1 VSRSQY
7 FPVFLDLRGRR
18 CVVLGS
24 GQVADEKAAS
34 LQDAGA
40 VVVRHERAFRSGDL
54 AGAFLAV
61 DASGDTPGQTAARR
75 EADREHVLLNVVDVA
90 DRCDWIA
97 PAVVRRGPVQV
108 AISTSGESPFLAA
121 TLRARIEGLVG
132 AEWGR
137 FAEVVGRVR
146 RRLRRRGIAADSQ
159 RRVYERLL
167 RSDVLA
173 LLREGD
179 AEAAESLAA
188 AIESSAYRGDPA
200 DAVGEVIL
208 AGAGPGDPALLTVA
222 ARDALAYADV
232 IFHDALVDPAVLG
245 LSRTGARMVDVGK
258 RAGRASTPQAEI
270 NAAMADAAA
279 RGEVV
284 VRLKGGDPFLFG
296 RGGEEVNAMH
306 AAGVPVRVIP
316 GVSAAL
322 SAPAAAGIPV
332 THRGVAGSVGIVTGQ
347 RAADADDKHLER
359 IAAAAD
365 TLVVLMPVELEGL
378 THRLTSVVGAHRP
391 AALVSRATTGQ
402 QRVVRGTVSSVAS
415 IARSAGLEA
424 PATLIIGDVVNAITP
439 AAAMRE
445 PAASS

>member
-1 VSRSQY
+1 VSRPRY
-7 FPVFLDLRGRR
+7 FPVFLDLRGRC

-24 GQVADEKAAS
+24 GQIADEKAAA
-34 LQDAGA
+34 LHDAGA
-40 VVVRHERAFRSGDL
+40 TVVRHERPFQSGDF

-61 DASGDTPGQTAARR
+61 DASGDGAGQAAARR
-75 EADREHVLLNVVDVA
+75 DADREHVLLNVVDVA

-97 PAVVRRGPVQV
+97 PAVVRRGPVQI

-121 TLRARIEGLVG
+121 TLRARIEALVG
-132 AEWGR
+132 SEWGR
-137 FAEVVGRVR
+137 FADVVGRVR

-173 LLREGD
+173 LLRDGD
-179 AEAAESLAA
+179 AEAAESLAT
-188 AIESSAYRGDPA
+188 AIESGAYRGEPD
-200 DAVGEVIL
+200 DAIGEVIL
-208 AGAGPGDPALLTVA
+208 AGAGPGDPSLLTVA
-222 ARDALAYADV
+222 ARDVIASADV
-232 IFHDALVDPAVLG
+232 IFHDALVDPSVLL
-245 LSRTGARMVDVGK
+245 LSRKDARMVNVGK
-258 RAGRASTPQAEI
+258 RAGRASTSQTEI

-279 RGEVV
+279 RGDVV

-332 THRGVAGSVGIVTGQ
+332 THRGVAGSVGIVAGQ
-347 RAADADDKHLER
+347 RAADADDQELER
-359 IAAAAD
+359 IAGAAD

-378 THRLTSVVGAHRP
+378 TRRLMSVVGSQRP
-391 AALVSRATTGQ
+391 AALVSRATTGR

-424 PATLIIGDVVNAITP
+424 PATLIVGEVVNAITP
-439 AAAMRE
+439 AALLRE
-445 PAASS
+445 PAVSS